1 MGPDLDQ
8 LIPDAVSFNS
18 TFEVNVKGV
27 VLFTEPLL
35 ERISDSGSV
44 LMISSKMGSIEKC
57 ISFDSLGYRV
67 LKVLSI
73 CTPKF

>member
-8 LIPDAVSFNS
+8 LIPDAVSLNS
-18 TFEVNVKGV
+18 TFEVNIEGV
-27 VLFTEPLL
+27 VLLTEPLL

-57 ISFDSLGYRV
+57 IAFDSLGCSV

>member
-18 TFEVNVKGV
+18 TFELNVKGV

-35 ERISDSGSV
+35 ERISDS
-44 LMISSKMGSIEKC
+44 
-57 ISFDSLGYRV
+57 
-67 LKVLSI
+67 
-73 CTPKF
+73 